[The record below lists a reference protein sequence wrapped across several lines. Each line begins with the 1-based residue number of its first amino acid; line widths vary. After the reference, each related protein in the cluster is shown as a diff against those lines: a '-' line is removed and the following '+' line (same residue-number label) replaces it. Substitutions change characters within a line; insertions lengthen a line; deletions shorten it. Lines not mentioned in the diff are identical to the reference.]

1 MTAHV
6 QVTPGSPTRSVCL
19 GMADL
24 TCNIESTLHDAR
36 LYYPRR
42 RGHLNSLAN
51 IRFRS
56 ESSRERHFCND
67 GYTAGELDVVVDNF
81 DYVALRD
88 TLWAAKNVMVDEL
101 AGTTLSANLTC
112 FLDTDVY
119 LFGFY
124 LMRRQGTTPLV
135 KQGVHFEPPPQ
146 TQTRTANN
154 KSPKAPKAAADAK
167 ALFARHG
174 SVSFD
179 QASFEYE
186 LKNATR
192 FVDLTGNVP
201 SSLEEFRIIY
211 PGTKLHIGAGP
222 EGAAAMWSVK
232 YSYS

>member
-19 GMADL
+19 GLADL

-67 GYTAGELDVVVDNF
+67 GYTAGELDVVVDNW

-146 TQTRTANN
+146 KQTRAADWKKT
-154 KSPKAPKAAADAK
+154 KAAASA
-167 ALFARHG
+167 AAFFTLYG

-179 QASFEYE
+179 QISFEYE

>member
-36 LYYPRR
+36 SYYPRR

-56 ESSRERHFCND
+56 ESLEKRHFCND
-67 GYTAGELDVVVDNF
+67 GYTSGKLDVVVNNL

-88 TLWAAKNVMVDEL
+88 TLWTAKNVMVDEL

-124 LMRRQGTTPLV
+124 LMRRQGTTPV
-135 KQGVHFEPPPQ
+135 VQQGVHFEPPPLKNQ
-146 TQTRTANN
+146 TG
-154 KSPKAPKAAADAK
+154 KADVIRLGGIFGGFITFAA
-167 ALFARHG
+167 LHG

-179 QASFEYE
+179 QASFEYD

-201 SSLEEFRIIY
+201 SSLKEFRIIY

-222 EGAAAMWSVK
+222 EGAAATWWVR